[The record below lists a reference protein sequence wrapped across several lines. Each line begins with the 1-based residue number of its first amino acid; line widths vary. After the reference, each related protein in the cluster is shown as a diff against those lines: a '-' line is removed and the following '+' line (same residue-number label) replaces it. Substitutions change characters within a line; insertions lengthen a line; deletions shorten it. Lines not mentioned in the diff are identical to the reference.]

1 MEFTGERF
9 VLGKADGEIETE
21 HLHRYNA
28 VLELASGKN
37 VLDIACGEGFG
48 TAILARK
55 AASVWGV
62 DISDEAIAYARQK
75 YEKYNLK
82 YKQGSVES
90 LDFDDDLFDMIVS
103 FETIEHVEELVQDKF
118 LKEASRVLKKNGIL
132 VISTP
137 DKYLYTD
144 LPNHRNPYHIKEFY
158 YSEYKDFLEKNFKYV
173 DFYNQNVGN
182 YGLIV
187 KRNDKLREGIKLIN
201 GEDSLKE
208 GRFIIAICSNEEIS
222 KDISINSIYENKTKK
237 EVVVSD
243 EDDFLQL
250 YWEDESKGFTESNS
264 IKAKCKYS
272 GDFQTLCF
280 TIPSHSNGKIRL
292 DLGNKPGSIQLKK
305 EMIFKNGDGVS
316 LNKIC
321 ISNSLGLVQL
331 QDNNETMGFISM
343 SNDPQLLLENS
354 IEESEGN
361 TSIYIDVKIRDFDY
375 GVCLDEINSY
385 LLNLRGSS
393 DQSDEIHHAENPTMD

>member
-1 MEFTGERF
+1 M
-9 VLGKADGEIETE
+9 
-21 HLHRYNA
+21 
-28 VLELASGKN
+28 
-37 VLDIACGEGFG
+37 
-48 TAILARK
+48 
-55 AASVWGV
+55 
-62 DISDEAIAYARQK
+62 
-75 YEKYNLK
+75 
-82 YKQGSVES
+82 
-90 LDFDDDLFDMIVS
+90 
-103 FETIEHVEELVQDKF
+103 
-118 LKEASRVLKKNGIL
+118 
-132 VISTP
+132 
-137 DKYLYTD
+137 
-144 LPNHRNPYHIKEFY
+144 
-158 YSEYKDFLEKNFKYV
+158 EKNFKYV

-187 KRNDKLREGIKLIN
+187 KRNDNLREGIKLIN

-243 EDDFLQL
+243 EEDFLQL
-250 YWEDESKGFTESNS
+250 YWEGESKGFTESNS
-264 IKAKCKYS
+264 IKATCKYS

-280 TIPSHSNGKIRL
+280 TIPSRSDGKIRL

-316 LNKIC
+316 LNKIR
-321 ISNSLGLVQL
+321 ISDSIGLVQL

-354 IEESEGN
+354 IEESQGN

-393 DQSDEIHHAENPTMD
+393 DQSGEINHAENPTMD

>member
-103 FETIEHVEELVQDKF
+103 FETIEHVDELVQDKF

-158 YSEYKDFLEKNFKYV
+158 YSEYKDFWRKTSNMLTFITRM
-173 DFYNQNVGN
+173 
-182 YGLIV
+182 L
-187 KRNDKLREGIKLIN
+187 GI
-201 GEDSLKE
+201 
-208 GRFIIAICSNEEIS
+208 
-222 KDISINSIYENKTKK
+222 T
-237 EVVVSD
+237 V
-243 EDDFLQL
+243 
-250 YWEDESKGFTESNS
+250 
-264 IKAKCKYS
+264 
-272 GDFQTLCF
+272 
-280 TIPSHSNGKIRL
+280 
-292 DLGNKPGSIQLKK
+292 
-305 EMIFKNGDGVS
+305 
-316 LNKIC
+316 
-321 ISNSLGLVQL
+321 
-331 QDNNETMGFISM
+331 
-343 SNDPQLLLENS
+343 
-354 IEESEGN
+354 
-361 TSIYIDVKIRDFDY
+361 
-375 GVCLDEINSY
+375 
-385 LLNLRGSS
+385 
-393 DQSDEIHHAENPTMD
+393 